1 MTYYKTY
8 KKSDFNSSKFI
19 QILYK
24 CRTTLN
30 LSQSQFA
37 KKLNCSTTA
46 YNRYELG
53 NFQRV
58 SLKFIDSL
66 SKFTGKKIEDIIEI
80 TNTSNNNA
88 EDTNLNI
95 WLASDQSKPYIKEA
109 YKKYLEDEKQK
120 QQKKIDKVF
129 SDLSK

>member
-1 MTYYKTY
+1 MRYYKTY
-8 KKSDFNSSKFI
+8 NKADFNSFKLREF
-19 QILYK
+19 LYNYRK
-24 CRTTLN
+24 EKN
-30 LSQSQFA
+30 LSQSAFA